1 MLWTLWNRRNN
12 LCLGKL
18 ALSLGQVV
26 DFAQDRIL
34 EKASCNVKFQQPRPH
49 QVAAWQAPVQQA
61 YKINFDGTLF
71 TEQGLAGLGVMIRN
85 CHGLI
90 MASLT

>member
-1 MLWTLWNRRNN
+1 MGKPTLP
-12 LCLGKL
+12 
-18 ALSLGQVV
+18 LSQVV
-26 DFAQDRIL
+26 DFSQDRIL

-49 QVAAWQAPVQQA
+49 QVAAWQASVQKA

-71 TEQGLAGLGVMIRN
+71 TEQGLAGLGVIIRN